1 MTLLATREQE
11 EHISVQGFLTSDHLL
26 LLRNSFS
33 PFNHPDMKPTVNAA
47 YIDAQGFPGGS
58 AGKGSACSVG
68 DPSSILRLGRSPG
81 EGNGNSLQ
89 YSCQENPHGQR
100 SREGYSQW
108 GHKKS
113 DTTERIKASTHALAS
128 ELHQVTGDI
137 IPRGLSASL
146 TWSHTSQTW
155 SQETLNKG
163 SWLFK
168 SQWTIKS

>member
-1 MTLLATREQE
+1 MTLLATWEQE

-68 DPSSILRLGRSPG
+68 DPSSILGLGRSPG

-89 YSCQENPHGQR
+89 CSCQENPHGQR

-113 DTTERIKASTHALAS
+113 DTTERIKASTHAE
-128 ELHQVTGDI
+128 ELSSKGVNPIMPRNPKPNQSWVLQQKKTG
-137 IPRGLSASL
+137 
-146 TWSHTSQTW
+146 
-155 SQETLNKG
+155 NK
-163 SWLFK
+163 LFSRDSGQNAK
-168 SQWTIKS
+168 R